1 MEPKM
6 NKNKYINF
14 FRKMY
19 LIRKFEHLLL
29 ELFSRGEISGTT
41 HTYLG
46 QEAIAVGVISHLSKN
61 DTVISNHRCH
71 GHYLTYTDDPEGLLA
86 EIMGKK
92 EGICGGKG
100 GSQHLHNGNFY
111 SNGVQGN
118 MFPVAA
124 GMALAERENAG
135 NLVTVFIGDGT
146 FGQGVIYETLNI
158 CSVLSIPLLVVI
170 ENNQY
175 AQLTSI
181 KHNFRGTFKKRIESF
196 DISFGEMSTN
206 EVEVIYERFSALIP
220 LLRKEKIPH
229 VELINTYRLG
239 PHSKGDDFR
248 DSSEIQQWEK
258 KDPIL
263 MMEKKIHNQTIKKI
277 KKEIDD
283 RIQDVY
289 EKIKNYA

>member
-92 EGICGGKG
+92 EGICGGRG
-100 GSQHLHNGNFY
+100 GSQHLHNGNFF

-135 NLVTVFIGDGT
+135 DLVAVFIGDGT

-175 AQLTSI
+175 AQSTSI

-206 EVEVIYERFSALIP
+206 EVEVIYKRFSTLIP

-248 DSSEIQQWEK
+248 ENSEIQQWEK

-263 MMEKKIHNQTIKKI
+263 MMGKNIHNQTIEKI

>member
-1 MEPKM
+1 M

-135 NLVTVFIGDGT
+135 DLVVVFIGDGT

-248 DSSEIQQWEK
+248 DTKEIQQWEE

-263 MMEKKIHNQTIKKI
+263 LIEKKIHSQTIKKI
-277 KKEIDD
+277 KKEVDD
-283 RIQDVY
+283 RIQNIY
-289 EKIKNYA
+289 EKIKKYA

>member
-1 MEPKM
+1 M
-6 NKNKYINF
+6 NKDKYSHL
-14 FRKMY
+14 FRQIY
-19 LIRKFEHLLL
+19 LIRRFEHFLH
-29 ELFSRGEISGTT
+29 ELFSKGEISGTT
-41 HTYLG
+41 HTYIG
-46 QEAIAVGVISHLSKN
+46 QEAIAVGVINHLSKN

-92 EGICGGKG
+92 EGICGGRG
-100 GSQHLHNGNFY
+100 GSQHLHKGNFF

-124 GMALAERENAG
+124 GMSLAERENAG
-135 NLVTVFIGDGT
+135 NLVVVFIGDGT

-158 CSVLSIPLLVVI
+158 CSVLSIPILVVI
-170 ENNQY
+170 ENNCY
-175 AQLTSI
+175 AQTTSI
-181 KHNFRGTFKKRIESF
+181 NDNFRGTFKKRIESF

-206 EVEVIYERFSALIP
+206 EVELIYERFLTLIP
-220 LLRKEKIPH
+220 LLRKKKKPH

-248 DSSEIQQWEK
+248 DTKEIQQWEE

-263 MMEKKIHNQTIKKI
+263 LIEKKIHSQTIKKI
-277 KKEIDD
+277 KKEVDD
-283 RIQDVY
+283 RLQNIY
-289 EKIKNYA
+289 EKIKKYA

>member
-1 MEPKM
+1 M
-6 NKNKYINF
+6 NKDKYIHF
-14 FRKMY
+14 FRQMY
-19 LIRKFEHLLL
+19 LIRRFEHLLL

-100 GSQHLHNGNFY
+100 GSQHLHNGNFF

-124 GMALAERENAG
+124 GMALAERENAS
-135 NLVTVFIGDGT
+135 NLVTIFIGDGT

-248 DSSEIQQWEK
+248 DISEIQQWEK
-258 KDPIL
+258 KDPLLI
-263 MMEKKIHNQTIKKI
+263 MEKKIGNETIELI
-277 KKEIDD
+277 KNEIDN
-283 RIQDVY
+283 RIQNVY
-289 EKIKNYA
+289 KKIKNYA

>member
-1 MEPKM
+1 
-6 NKNKYINF
+6 
-14 FRKMY
+14 MY

-124 GMALAERENAG
+124 GMALAERENTS

-158 CSVLSIPLLVVI
+158 CSILSIPLLVVI

-175 AQLTSI
+175 AQSTSI

-206 EVEVIYERFSALIP
+206 EVEVIYKRFSTLIP

-248 DSSEIQQWEK
+248 ENSEIQQWEK

-263 MMEKKIHNQTIKKI
+263 MVGKKIDNQTIEKI

-283 RIQDVY
+283 RIQDAY

>member
-1 MEPKM
+1 M
-6 NKNKYINF
+6 NEDKYIHF
-14 FRKMY
+14 FRQMY
-19 LIRKFEHLLL
+19 LIRKFEYLLL
-29 ELFSRGEISGTT
+29 ELFSKGEISGTT
-41 HTYLG
+41 HTYIG
-46 QEAIAVGVISHLSKN
+46 QEAIAVGVINHLSKN

-71 GHYLTYTDDPEGLLA
+71 GHYLTYTDDLEGLLA

-92 EGICGGKG
+92 EGICGGRG

-124 GMALAERENAG
+124 GMALAERENEG
-135 NLVTVFIGDGT
+135 DLVVVFIGDGT

>member
-124 GMALAERENAG
+124 GMALAERENTS

-158 CSVLSIPLLVVI
+158 CSILSIPLLVVI

-175 AQLTSI
+175 AQSTSI

-206 EVEVIYERFSALIP
+206 EVEVIYKRFSTLIP

-248 DSSEIQQWEK
+248 ENSEIQQWKK

-263 MMEKKIHNQTIKKI
+263 MMGKKIHNQTIEKI

-283 RIQDVY
+283 RIQDAY

>member
-6 NKNKYINF
+6 NKNKYINL

>member
-1 MEPKM
+1 M
-6 NKNKYINF
+6 I
-14 FRKMY
+14 
-19 LIRKFEHLLL
+19 
-29 ELFSRGEISGTT
+29 
-41 HTYLG
+41 
-46 QEAIAVGVISHLSKN
+46 V
-61 DTVISNHRCH
+61 
-71 GHYLTYTDDPEGLLA
+71 
-86 EIMGKK
+86 
-92 EGICGGKG
+92 
-100 GSQHLHNGNFY
+100 
-111 SNGVQGN
+111 
-118 MFPVAA
+118 
-124 GMALAERENAG
+124 
-135 NLVTVFIGDGT
+135 
-146 FGQGVIYETLNI
+146 
-158 CSVLSIPLLVVI
+158 
-170 ENNQY
+170 ENNYY
-175 AQLTSI
+175 AQYTSI
-181 KHNFRGTFKKRIESF
+181 DNNFGGTFKKRIESF